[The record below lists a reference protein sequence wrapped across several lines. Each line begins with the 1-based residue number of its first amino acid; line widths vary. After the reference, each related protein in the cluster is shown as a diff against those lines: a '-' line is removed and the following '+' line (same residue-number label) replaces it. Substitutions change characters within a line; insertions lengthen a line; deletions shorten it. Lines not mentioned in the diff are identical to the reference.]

1 MRRVVSFAKGRN
13 PKEKNF
19 YGGLN
24 VDNPPLV
31 VKTKN
36 DKLKQRSRKFL
47 FDKLRLPLLG
57 FTHANWEIK
66 RNPY

>member
-1 MRRVVSFAKGRN
+1 MWRVVTFARGRIL
-13 PKEKNF
+13 KEKDF
-19 YGGLN
+19 YAGLN

-57 FTHANWEIK
+57 FTHANWEIE